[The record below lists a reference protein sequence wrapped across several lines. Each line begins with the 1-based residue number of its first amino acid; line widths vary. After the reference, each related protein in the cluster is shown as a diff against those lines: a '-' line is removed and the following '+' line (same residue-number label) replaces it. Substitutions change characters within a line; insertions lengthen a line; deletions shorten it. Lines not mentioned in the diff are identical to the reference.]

1 MFDTGALTFKELR
14 KYLSIIDRLSICRK
28 ETGEYHNYL
37 FLEDVPESY
46 DELYVYGI
54 GMIQSEFYK
63 SAPHIYKTEGTR
75 DELVLDYCI
84 EVMLSDQPKYNEQGE
99 ISE

>member
-1 MFDTGALTFKELR
+1 MLEAKDFTFKELR
-14 KYLSIIDRLSICRK
+14 KYLSLIDRLSICRK
-28 ETGEYHNYL
+28 ETGKYQNYL

-46 DELYVYGI
+46 DDLYVYGI

-63 SAPHIYKTEGTR
+63 AAPHIYKTDGTG

-84 EVMLSDQPKYNEQGE
+84 EVMLSDKPKYNEQGE
-99 ISE
+99 IIE

>member
-1 MFDTGALTFKELR
+1 MLEAKDFTFKELR
-14 KYLSIIDRLSICRK
+14 KYLSMIDRLSICDK
-28 ETGEYHNYL
+28 ETGMYHNYL

-46 DELYVYGI
+46 DEKYVYGI

-84 EVMLSDQPKYNEQGE
+84 EVMLSDKPKYNEQGE
-99 ISE
+99 ICE